1 MRLLY
6 DLINLQIAEAASTT
20 RKPVFEVAEMTTY
33 YLLLIDLRLPEHG
46 NINQYPAYVVS
57 LLSRLCILS
66 GRRIFFNGIGDK
78 LYELTHD
85 NGKFSRLS
93 QRSENAAI
101 VSRMHELMQTYPDL
115 TARKKS
121 SKKITTH
128 LQSSKNELCD
138 YLTKYLRDN
147 AKGKH
152 AVFSVSEYSDSCIH
166 LFIDYSF
173 GKIPIDGDIAWLIS
187 LLYNAGYLEDR
198 KVFIGDAKAEISHV
212 KGKFQEIRT
221 FL

>member
-20 RKPVFEVAEMTTY
+20 RKPVFEVAEMTESHI
-33 YLLLIDLRLPEHG
+33 LLIDLRLPEHG

-66 GRRIFFNGIGDK
+66 GRRTFFNGIGDK
-78 LYELTHD
+78 LYELIHD
-85 NGKFSRLS
+85 NGKLGRLS

-101 VSRMHELMQTYPDL
+101 VSKIQELMQIYPDL
-115 TARKKS
+115 TAHKKS
-121 SKKITTH
+121 LKKITTH
-128 LQSSKNELCD
+128 IRASENEICD
-138 YLTKYLRDN
+138 YLTNYIRDN

-166 LFIDYSF
+166 LLIDYSF

-187 LLYNAGYLEDR
+187 LLYGTGYLEDR
-198 KVFIGDAKAEISHV
+198 KVFIGDGKVEIFHM
-212 KGKFQEIRT
+212 KGKFQKI
-221 FL
+221 